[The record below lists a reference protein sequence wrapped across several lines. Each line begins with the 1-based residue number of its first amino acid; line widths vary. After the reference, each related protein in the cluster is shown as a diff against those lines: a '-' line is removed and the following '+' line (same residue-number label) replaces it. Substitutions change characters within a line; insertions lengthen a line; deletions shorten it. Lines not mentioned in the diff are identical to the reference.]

1 MSAKYVKD
9 LAIVA
14 MTPTADHTALKG
26 YLVANSGGNAAVNT
40 STTVPALG
48 VILDGEPTTGKDAIA
63 LLGGNHGTVKLKA
76 GGAITAFAKLQ
87 QKNDG
92 TVIVDA
98 GTGARVIVGLAL
110 EAAALNEIFEAMVIF
125 PVIGV

>member
-9 LAIVA
+9 LAIIA
-14 MTPTADHTALKG
+14 MTPTADHSALKG

-40 STTVPALG
+40 STTVAALG
-48 VILDGEPTTGKDAIA
+48 VILDGETTTGKDAIA

-76 GGAITAFAKLQ
+76 GGTITAFARLQ

-98 GTGARVIVGLAL
+98 ATGLRVVVGLAL
-110 EAAALNEIFEAMVIF
+110 EAAVIGEIFEAMIF
-125 PVIGV
+125 NPQVY

>member
-9 LAIVA
+9 LVIIA
-14 MTPTADHTALKG
+14 MTPTADHSALKG
-26 YLVANSGGNAAVNT
+26 YLVANSGGSAAVNT
-40 STTVPALG
+40 STTVAALG
-48 VILDGEPTTGKDAIA
+48 VILDGEPTSGKDAVA

-76 GGAITAFAKLQ
+76 GGTITAFARLQ

-98 GTGARVIVGLAL
+98 ATGLRVVVGLAL
-110 EAAALNEIFEAMVIF
+110 EAAVSGDIFEAMIF
-125 PVIGV
+125 NPQVY